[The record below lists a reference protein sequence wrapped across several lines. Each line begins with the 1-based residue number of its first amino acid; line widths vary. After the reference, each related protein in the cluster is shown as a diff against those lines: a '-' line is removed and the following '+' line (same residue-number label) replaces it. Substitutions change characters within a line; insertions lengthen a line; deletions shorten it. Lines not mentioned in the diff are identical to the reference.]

1 MSNKKINIPRQK
13 PESNAMPSIGEEANA
28 EYLKMFYPKPEQG
41 MKWTYSMSINI
52 QGMALNAELIMEVI
66 EVKNKKVIIKTTM
79 GDQSFDSETSV
90 DAFSPIPSASG
101 GAGVV
106 KSGYTF
112 EGYEDIITSVGE
124 FKGCSKLSSVNEG
137 NKSYLWL
144 HKGTGP
150 VRFLITSNGVPAD
163 LVLSEFKN

>member
-13 PESNAMPSIGEEANA
+13 PESNAMPSIGEDANA

-41 MKWTYSMSINI
+41 MKWTYLMSINI
-52 QGMALNAELIMEVI
+52 QGMALNAELVMEVT

-90 DAFSPIPSASG
+90 DTFSPIPSTG
-101 GAGVV
+101 GSGVV

-112 EGYEDIITSVGE
+112 EGHEDTQAPAGD
-124 FKGCSKLSSVNEG
+124 FKGCSKLSSVSEG
-137 NKSYLWL
+137 NKAYLWL

-150 VRFLITSNGVPAD
+150 VRFLVTANGVPAD
-163 LVLSEFKN
+163 LILKEFKN